1 MSTLKNKVQLI
12 GRLGQDPEI
21 INLESGKKLSRF
33 SIAVN
38 SGYTDQKG
46 NRVEKTDWFTITNWD
61 KKADFTEKYLYKG
74 KEIAVEGKLSTR
86 TYETATGE
94 KRYTMEI
101 ISDEILLL
109 SDPKNS

>member
-1 MSTLKNKVQLI
+1 MGTLKNKVQLI

-21 INLESGKKLSRF
+21 IDLDSGKKLSRF

-61 KKADFTEKYLYKG
+61 KKADFTEKYLFKG
-74 KEIAVEGKLSTR
+74 KEVAIEGKLSAR
-86 TYETATGE
+86 SYETSSGE
-94 KRYTMEI
+94 KRYSMEI
-101 ISDEILLL
+101 ISDEIVLL
-109 SDPKNS
+109 SNPKNS